1 MHQAIKVDSRFAT
14 PYDTARILGVS
25 RSRTE
30 DLIRR
35 VRQLTDRIVKKSKT
49 GESTAAGPRK
59 RNANSLA
66 KNSGRNAVASAKKTK
81 NGAAANQYVTPR

>member
-25 RSRTE
+25 RSRTD

-35 VRQLTDRIVKKSKT
+35 VRRLTDRMVKKSEA
-49 GESTAAGPRK
+49 GELQTSGPRK
-59 RNANSLA
+59 IIASPFA
-66 KNSGRNAVASAKKTK
+66 KKKSGRNAVSGAKKTK
-81 NGAAANQYVTPR
+81 TKAKSAKAHG

>member
-25 RSRTE
+25 RSRTD

-35 VRQLTDRIVKKSKT
+35 VRRLTDRIVKKSKT
-49 GESTAAGPRK
+49 GELTSAGPRK
-59 RNANSLA
+59 RIATSLA
-66 KNSGRNAVASAKKTK
+66 KKNSGRNGVSSAKKTK
-81 NGAAANQYVTPR
+81 TKAKSAKAHG

>member
-1 MHQAIKVDSRFAT
+1 MDQAIKVDSRFAT

-35 VRQLTDRIVKKSKT
+35 VRRLTDRIVKKSQT
-49 GESTAAGPRK
+49 GELTAAGPRK
-59 RNANSLA
+59 RIATSLA
-66 KNSGRNAVASAKKTK
+66 KKNSGRNAVSNANKTKTKAKSAK
-81 NGAAANQYVTPR
+81 GHR

>member
-25 RSRTE
+25 RSRTD

-35 VRQLTDRIVKKSKT
+35 VRRFADRIVKKSRT
-49 GESTAAGPRK
+49 RELTTDGSRK
-59 RNANSLA
+59 RISTSLA
-66 KNSGRNAVASAKKTK
+66 KKNSGRNAVSSAKKAKTK
-81 NGAAANQYVTPR
+81 AKSAKTHG

>member
-25 RSRTE
+25 RSRTD

-35 VRQLTDRIVKKSKT
+35 VRRLTDRIVKTAKS
-49 GESTAAGPRK
+49 GELTETGPRK
-59 RNANSLA
+59 KIATSRAK
-66 KNSGRNAVASAKKTK
+66 KNSGRNASSNAKKTK
-81 NGAAANQYVTPR
+81 AKSAKAHG

>member
-35 VRQLTDRIVKKSKT
+35 VRRLTDGVVKKSNT
-49 GESTAAGPRK
+49 GEQAATGPRK
-59 RNANSLA
+59 RIATSLA
-66 KNSGRNAVASAKKTK
+66 KKNSGRNAVSSAKKTK
-81 NGAAANQYVTPR
+81 TKAKSAKAHG

>member
-25 RSRTE
+25 RSRTD

-35 VRQLTDRIVKKSKT
+35 VRRLTDRIVKTTKS
-49 GESTAAGPRK
+49 GEFTVAGPRK
-59 RNANSLA
+59 KIATSLA
-66 KNSGRNAVASAKKTK
+66 KKNSGRNASSSAKKTK
-81 NGAAANQYVTPR
+81 AKSAKAHG